1 MSQSQLN
8 ELHPVFAMPFGTRIM
23 PGGGVLFRLWAPG
36 AGEVDLCLTTGPE
49 ALRIEPMAS
58 QGDGWFVRHHPQ
70 AKTGQLYQFRI
81 DGELM
86 VPDPASRCQA
96 GDIHGPSVIC
106 DPGFFRWQ
114 DDDWQGRPWEEAV
127 IYEIHVGTFS
137 EEGTFAGVRERLDY
151 LAGLGVTAI
160 ELMPVAQF
168 PGKCNWG
175 YDGALLFA
183 PCNRYGR
190 PEDLKELVQAAHR
203 KNIMVFLDV
212 VYNHFGPEGN
222 YLHVYAKEA
231 FFTERYH
238 TPWGA
243 AINFSGPLSRGVRDF
258 YIANALYWLKE
269 FHFDGLRFDAVH
281 AIFDESRPDILEEL
295 ALEVHKGP
303 AARRH
308 IHLVLENDRNCARY
322 LDRTPDGRPLFYTA
336 QWNDDIHHACHILL
350 TGETGGYYQDYAD
363 GPVHHLG
370 RCLTEGFAYQGEV
383 SSYRGGRARGEPSRH
398 LHPLAF
404 VSFLQNHDQIGNR
417 AFGERLTTLCDPQD
431 LLLISALLLLAPS
444 PPLLFMGEEFGAEN
458 PFYFFAD
465 FGPEL
470 AESVTRGRRREF
482 AGFPEFSTEESRRR
496 IPDPNAP
503 ETFLA
508 SRLDWGPVDA
518 GEAGIFL
525 SHYRKLIAVRKQE
538 IIPRLK
544 EVLPGKAGYRAMGE
558 KALAAWWPMVNGWNL
573 SVICNLQDT
582 PVEAPSNGPVNLF
595 FQLPEGDIS
604 FPATGICPAKGI
616 AWLLSS
622 G

>member
-23 PGGGVLFRLWAPG
+23 PEGGVLFRLWAPA

-49 ALRIEPMAS
+49 SLQVEPMAS

-70 AKTGQLYQFRI
+70 AKIGQLYQFRI
-81 DGELM
+81 DRDLM
-86 VPDPASRCQA
+86 VPDPASRCQVR
-96 GDIHGPSVIC
+96 DIHGPSVIC
-106 DPGFFRWQ
+106 DPEAFRWQ
-114 DDDWQGRPWEEAV
+114 DEEWQGRPWEESV

-137 EEGTFAGVRERLDY
+137 EAGTFAGVRERLDY
-151 LAGLGVTAI
+151 LADLGITAI
-160 ELMPVAQF
+160 ELMPLAQF
-168 PGKCNWG
+168 PGKYNWG

-183 PCNRYGR
+183 PCNRYGS

-243 AINFSGPLSRGVRDF
+243 AINFSGPQSRGVRDF

-281 AIFDESRPDILEEL
+281 AIFDESRPDILEEI

-303 AARRH
+303 AGKRH
-308 IHLVLENDRNCARY
+308 VHLVLENDRNCARY

-350 TGETGGYYQDYAD
+350 TGESGGYYQDYTD
-363 GPVHHLG
+363 GPLHHLG

-383 SSYRGGRARGEPSRH
+383 SSYRGGRIRGEPSRH
-398 LHPLAF
+398 LTPLAF

-417 AFGERLTTLCDPQD
+417 AFGERLITLCEPED

-458 PFYFFAD
+458 PFYFFSD

-482 AGFPEFSTEESRRR
+482 ACFPEFSTEESQRR

-508 SRLDWGPVDA
+508 SRLDWRPVDA
-518 GEAGIFL
+518 GEAGAFAD
-525 SHYRKLIAVRKQE
+525 HYRKLIAIRRRE

-544 EVLPGKAGYRAMGE
+544 EVLPGKAGCRTMGE
-558 KALAAWWPMVNGWNL
+558 KALTAWWPMVDGSKL

-582 PVEAPSNGPVNLF
+582 QVEAPPGGSVNLI
-595 FQLPEGDIS
+595 FQLTAGDVP
-604 FPATGICPAKGI
+604 FPAGGICPAKSI
-616 AWLLSS
+616 AWFLCS